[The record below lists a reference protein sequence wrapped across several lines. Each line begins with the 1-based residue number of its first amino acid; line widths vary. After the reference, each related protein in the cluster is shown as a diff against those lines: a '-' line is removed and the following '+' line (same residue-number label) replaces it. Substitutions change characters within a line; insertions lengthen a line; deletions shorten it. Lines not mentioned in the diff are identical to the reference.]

1 MKLARLRREAAAEIT
16 KVDDRVRRFRVSDG
30 SVDRYNSTISV
41 AGWELD
47 NFRKNPVVLLQHG
60 YTSDD
65 IPVIGKA
72 LRVEQSGDALEAD
85 IEIFTTKEHPEADRV
100 LALIDRGV
108 LATSVGFNPLESEYA
123 QERETGDE
131 YQDYWNPPT
140 DYLRQELLEISV
152 VYLPGNANAVAEGR
166 QLAGDEADLVL
177 RMASQELA
185 RPVMRN
191 LPARRPAPQVKAPAP
206 TAPERAKAPERAEP
220 PPPPP
225 APLARRVVKVPENFA
240 ELVRSATADE
250 VRAALA
256 RRRGRLTP

>member
-1 MKLARLRREAAAEIT
+1 MTLARLRREAAAEVT
-16 KVDDRVRRFRVSDG
+16 KVDDRVRRFRVSDA
-30 SVDRYNSTISV
+30 SVDRYNSTINV
-41 AGWELD
+41 DGWELD

-72 LRVEQSGDALEAD
+72 LRVEKVGDALEAD
-85 IEIFTTKEHPEADRV
+85 LEFFTTKEHPEADRV
-100 LALIDRGV
+100 LALVDRGV
-108 LATSVGFNPLESEYA
+108 LATSVGFSPIESQYA
-123 QERETGDE
+123 EERETGDE
-131 YQDYWNPPT
+131 WKDFWSPPT

-166 QLAGDEADLVL
+166 KLEADETELVL
-177 RMASQELA
+177 RMANHELA
-185 RPVMRN
+185 APVLRHM
-191 LPARRPAPQVKAPAP
+191 PVRRPAPAVKPPAP
-206 TAPERAKAPERAEP
+206 TAPERAKAPARTEPPAP
-220 PPPPP
+220 PPPPE
-225 APLARRVVKVPENFA
+225 RRVLKVPQNFA